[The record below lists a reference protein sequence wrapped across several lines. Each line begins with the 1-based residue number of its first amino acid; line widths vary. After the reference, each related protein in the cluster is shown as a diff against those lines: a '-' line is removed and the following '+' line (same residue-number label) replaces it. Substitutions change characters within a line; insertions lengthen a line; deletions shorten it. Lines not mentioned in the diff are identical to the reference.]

1 MFKLYYELDSKIE
14 NLWLDYQDPNISTR
28 KRKQLAK
35 SMEELTIK
43 QEQILTDILED
54 EAKQSQGNK

>member
-14 NLWLDYQDPNISTR
+14 NLWLDYQDPNTSTR

-35 SMEELTIK
+35 SMEELTIQ
-43 QEQILTDILED
+43 QEQILTDIRKD
-54 EAKQSQGNK
+54 EAKQSRGE

>member
-14 NLWLDYQDPNISTR
+14 KLWLDYQDPNTGTR

-35 SMEELTIK
+35 SMEELTIQ
-43 QEQILTDILED
+43 QEQILTDIRKD
-54 EAKQSQGNK
+54 EAKQSRGE